1 MLRTAEK
8 YIWEEMGGETP
19 KGEIPGSW
27 FAEQGLPMIVECTYC
42 GMTMALP
49 SALVDNDGN
58 CYCHGCV
65 DEDFILR

>member
-8 YIWEEMGGETP
+8 YVLEEMGVEMP
-19 KGEIPGSW
+19 KGEISGAW
-27 FAEQGLPMIVECTYC
+27 FAEQGLPMIVECTEC

-49 SALVDNDGN
+49 SALVDDNGH

-65 DEDFILR
+65 SEEFIRR

>member
-8 YIWEEMGGETP
+8 YIWEELGVEMP
-19 KGEIPGSW
+19 KGEIPGKW
-27 FAEQGLPMIVECTYC
+27 FTENDLPMIVECTEC

-49 SALVDNDGN
+49 SALVSPDGH
-58 CYCHGCV
+58 CYCHSCV

>member
-8 YIWEEMGGETP
+8 YIWEEMGVEMP

-27 FAEQGLPMIVECTYC
+27 FAENDLPMIVECTEC

-49 SALVDNDGN
+49 SALVSPDGH
-58 CYCHGCV
+58 CYCHSCV
-65 DEDFILR
+65 DEDFILK